1 MDVSN
6 ANDNKMFRKTV
17 KPRCKAANRYIL
29 TEGDTIIKIENLI
42 IDILLNYSPD
52 IRKTLK
58 LKKKKSTQIL
68 ISLYLVLL
76 IN

>member
-29 TEGDTIIKIENLI
+29 TEEDTIIKIENLI

-58 LKKKKSTQIL
+58 LKKKSTQIL
-68 ISLYLVLL
+68 ISLYLILL